1 MFSIILF
8 IIDDLPTI
16 PKGFDD
22 VSGKDFAAGP
32 YDETSHCAPG
42 ETVGGSELPE
52 DGSSL
57 EKWIW

>member
-1 MFSIILF
+1 MLSIILF
-8 IIDDLPTI
+8 IIGDIPII

-22 VSGKDFAAGP
+22 VSREDFAAGP
-32 YDETSHCAPG
+32 GDKTSHCAPG
-42 ETVGGSELPE
+42 DTVGGSELPE